1 MINFLT
7 VKHFYR
13 NQNGLCIASPD
24 QQQNC
29 RHFKQSQTAKYLIC
43 EHDRLNLCGW
53 DAVDHVCEL
62 MEGRG

>member
-13 NQNGLCIASPD
+13 DKNGHCSASPD
-24 QQQNC
+24 EQQNC
-29 RHFKQSQTAKYLIC
+29 RHFKQSNTRYPVC
-43 EHDRLNLCGW
+43 EHDHLNICGW

-62 MEGRG
+62 MEGR